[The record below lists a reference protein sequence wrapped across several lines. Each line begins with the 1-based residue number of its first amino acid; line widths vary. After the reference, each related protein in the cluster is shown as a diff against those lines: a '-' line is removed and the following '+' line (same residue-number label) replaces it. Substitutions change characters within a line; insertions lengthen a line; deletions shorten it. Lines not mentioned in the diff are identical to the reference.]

1 MFERPWPP
9 TVWTFIDGDGAGGI
23 PQHLDLDAEQPDRL
37 ATRFQCGGLGVSFLR
52 RVHLIINT
60 EACRLDPGTRSADV
74 SARHERDVGR
84 ITKAFRDDGRSA
96 RDEQRS
102 IDLDQ

>member
-1 MFERPWPP
+1 M
-9 TVWTFIDGDGAGGI
+9 
-23 PQHLDLDAEQPDRL
+23 
-37 ATRFQCGGLGVSFLR
+37 SFLR
-52 RVHLIINT
+52 RVRLITNT

-74 SARHERDVGR
+74 SASHKRDVGR
-84 ITKAFRDDGRSA
+84 MTKLFRDDGRSA